1 MDSYTYT
8 DEDIQLWME
17 AAEKIIREAGELIKT
32 NLGKSANLADKD
44 SNEGHASN
52 VLTETDVAVEKL
64 FRDGM
69 KALFEDHEFIGEENE
84 GTEDKITRFS
94 NNPTWI
100 IGMNYLY
107 AKNLLAFRENALS
120 RNFN

>member
-8 DEDIQLWME
+8 DEDVQLWME

-64 FRDGM
+64 FREGM

-100 IGMNYLY
+100 IGMNELY
-107 AKNLLAFRENALS
+107 AKKFIS

>member
-8 DEDIQLWME
+8 DEDIQIWME